1 MFPKLQVKP
10 NLASL
15 PAGTTDVLS
24 DEWRFLHFERNV
36 LLPAKALVILIL
48 FYYLFWSGWLEPSTS
63 IPGVLIVDI
72 NRQIVQRAIQYA
84 FLIYVAFNIAG
95 AFMLTGMKELSRQWL
110 HWTVFVLS
118 VLDAFFAGALVILTD
133 GLQSSLFWLFP
144 FLLIRCSFTLDPDWS
159 LPLAQILHILPYPLA
174 VLLDFQIAR
183 ADAEFAQLAQV
194 PMSHPPYALGRL
206 FWLRIAMLVAC
217 AIWLYAFRLVLERIR
232 REKLE
237 QEEMRVRREQLAAS
251 SRLAAEI
258 AHKLKNPLAIINNA
272 SYTLQ
277 RTVKE
282 GKRTITQQIRIIR
295 EEVERS
301 DQLITQLMG
310 YAQLMDGIVER
321 VNVRQEIEAVINQVF
336 PPAVK
341 FEINIVRDY
350 GPGVPDLLLQ
360 RQHLTDALTN
370 VLVNAREALD
380 GKGTVWIRT
389 RYSPNQTVVIS
400 IRDNGPGIPPE
411 VRNRIFEPYFTT
423 KEKGSG
429 LGLSIVKHNVELY
442 GGTVRVESEVGKGTE
457 VILEFPTVSMVR
469 LRR

>member
-1 MFPKLQVKP
+1 M
-10 NLASL
+10 
-15 PAGTTDVLS
+15 
-24 DEWRFLHFERNV
+24 
-36 LLPAKALVILIL
+36 
-48 FYYLFWSGWLEPSTS
+48 
-63 IPGVLIVDI
+63 
-72 NRQIVQRAIQYA
+72 
-84 FLIYVAFNIAG
+84 
-95 AFMLTGMKELSRQWL
+95 
-110 HWTVFVLS
+110 
-118 VLDAFFAGALVILTD
+118 
-133 GLQSSLFWLFP
+133 
-144 FLLIRCSFTLDPDWS
+144 
-159 LPLAQILHILPYPLA
+159 
-174 VLLDFQIAR
+174 
-183 ADAEFAQLAQV
+183 
-194 PMSHPPYALGRL
+194 
-206 FWLRIAMLVAC
+206 
-217 AIWLYAFRLVLERIR
+217 
-232 REKLE
+232 
-237 QEEMRVRREQLAAS
+237 
-251 SRLAAEI
+251 
-258 AHKLKNPLAIINNA
+258 
-272 SYTLQ
+272 
-277 RTVKE
+277 KE